1 MCEKFA
7 RFEEPNPTV
16 MPTKFSFLQKN
27 YSELFTLSELAE
39 QLYYIDASS
48 SLSKSRLFSEKLA
61 QLLWKFEDLG
71 IFNGSQI
78 DRIDQLY
85 FRNCIPEI
93 IKDIF
98 HTIRKSGNKATHDG
112 TSSQAEALFIL
123 KKCYQLARWFYETYE
138 NDYLESEEYLLP
150 ANQQEAA
157 VSQLTAELEK
167 LSKEVTDYK
176 AKINTLHDN
185 PEVISN
191 RKQRAAANANN
202 IQMDEADTRKTLID
216 KQLQDAG
223 WECDT
228 ATINYKKNKTLPEK
242 GKNKA
247 IAEWPC
253 GSKWADY
260 ALFIGTKLYG
270 FVEAKK
276 FATDISTDLHQSKIY
291 ASTVETVEGAE
302 FLDQWQSYK
311 VPFLFSTNG
320 RGYLEQIKTKSGIW
334 FLDIRKDRNRPDAL
348 RGWFSPEGL
357 VDLYERNVAE
367 ANTKL
372 QANDYDYL
380 QSPSGLGLRYYQ
392 IDAIKAVENKIITNP
407 DDKRSLLVMATGTG
421 KTRTVI
427 GLVYRLIQSNRF
439 KRVLFLTDR
448 KLLALQALGNFKDNK
463 VKDLNTFEN
472 IYKVEDLKTSRP
484 DDITRLHFATVQ
496 SMVKRLFYSEND
508 ILPIDTY
515 DCIIIDEAHRG
526 YNLDKELDEEDLSFK
541 DENDY
546 VGQYKRVIE
555 YFNAYIIGLT
565 ATPAL
570 HTTQIFGTPVHNY
583 SYREAVIDGFL
594 TDNEPPYIINTKLNQ
609 EGIVWTKGEKPKVF
623 ISETNSIEELAA
635 LEDELHLEIDQFNK
649 MVITEPFNREV
660 CKYLVQQLDPDSDEK
675 TLIFAVR
682 DSHADIIVQMLHE
695 EYEAIGYEV
704 PQGAIQKI
712 TGAVYENEDLTKRFK
727 NEKFPNI
734 VVTVDLLT
742 TGIDVPQI
750 TNLVF
755 MRRVRSR
762 ILFEQMIGRATRLCP
777 EINKEFF
784 RIYDAVKVY
793 EALEDYTQMKTV
805 SNPNTSFFQLVDE
818 LNFIDTPERAKR
830 QLQQIIA
837 KLQRKKK
844 DINESKLE
852 EFMYFAQ
859 GDSPEE
865 FIQRLKGIEGQD
877 VQNAVAGLANLW
889 NFLDTKIYKPK
900 VQFVSEH
907 NDELINVERGYGNAN
922 KPEDYIEGFKKF
934 IEENRNTIL
943 ALNII
948 CTKPTELDRKSLK
961 ELKLLLDR
969 EGYNDL
975 TLNTAW
981 KNAKNQDIAADIIS
995 YIRTL
1000 ALDTDLVSHEERIE
1014 NAINK
1019 IKMLKP
1025 WNKIQQKW
1033 IDRFESQLKV
1043 ETVLTKADLDAQ
1055 PFSDEGGFTRLNKIF
1070 DNELENILVVLN
1082 ENLYTA

>member
-1 MCEKFA
+1 MS
-7 RFEEPNPTV
+7 
-16 MPTKFSFLQKN
+16 KFSFLQNN
-27 YSELFTLSELAE
+27 YQELFTICELSE
-39 QLYYIDASS
+39 QLYYLDASS

-61 QLLWKFEDLG
+61 QLIWKFEDLG
-71 IFNGSQI
+71 AFNGTQV
-78 DRIDQLY
+78 DRIEQLH
-85 FRNCIPEI
+85 FRNCIPDVV
-93 IKDIF
+93 KDIF

-112 TSSQAEALFIL
+112 TSSQSEALFVI
-123 KKCYQLARWFYETYE
+123 KKCYQLAKWFYETYE
-138 NDYLESEEYLLP
+138 NDYLENEEYTLP
-150 ANQQEAA
+150 ANQQATTVDELNT
-157 VSQLTAELEK
+157 QLEK
-167 LSKEVTDYK
+167 LSREVNDYK
-176 AKINTLHDN
+176 SKIDILNSSPEAVNT
-185 PEVISN
+185 
-191 RKQRAAANANN
+191 RKQRSVNIANN
-202 IQMDEADTRKTLID
+202 IYMDEADTRKTLID

-228 ATINYKKNKTLPEK
+228 NTINYKKNKTLPEK
-242 GKNKA
+242 GRNKA

-253 GSKWADY
+253 GPKWADY
-260 ALFIGTKLYG
+260 ALFVGTKLYG

-276 FATDISTDLHQSKIY
+276 FAADISTDLHQSKIY
-291 ASTVETVEGAE
+291 SKSVMPVEGAE
-302 FLDQWQSYK
+302 FTGKWNNYH

-320 RGYLEQIKTKSGIW
+320 RNYLEQIKTKSGIW
-334 FLDIRKDRNRPDAL
+334 FLDIRNDRNRPDAL
-348 RGWFSPEGL
+348 KGWFSPEGL
-357 VDLYERNVAE
+357 VDLYDRNVEE

-372 QANDYDYL
+372 LANDYDYL
-380 QSPSGLGLRYYQ
+380 QSPGGLGLRYYQ

-407 DDKRSLLVMATGTG
+407 EDKRSLLVMATGTG
-421 KTRTVI
+421 KTRTII

-448 KLLALQALGNFKDNK
+448 RLLAIQALGNFKDNK
-463 VKDLNTFEN
+463 IKDLNTFEN
-472 IYKVEDLKTSRP
+472 IYKVEDFKTKKP

-496 SMVKRLFYSEND
+496 SMVKRLFYSDSD

-526 YNLDKELDEEDLSFK
+526 YNLDKELDEEDLFFK
-541 DENDY
+541 DENEY
-546 VGQYKRVIE
+546 VCQYKRVIE
-555 YFNAYIIGLT
+555 YFNAYIVGLT

-570 HTTQIFGTPVHNY
+570 HTTQIFGHPVHNY

-594 TDNEPPYIINTKLNQ
+594 TDHEPPYIINTKLNQ
-609 EGIVWTKGEKPKVF
+609 EGIVWEKGEKPKVF
-623 ISETNSIEELAA
+623 ISETNTIEELAE
-635 LEDELHLEIDQFNK
+635 LEDELHMEIDQFNK
-649 MVITEPFNREV
+649 LVITEPFNREV
-660 CKYLVQQLDPDSDEK
+660 CKYLVNQLDPDSDEK

-682 DSHADIIVQMLHE
+682 DSHADTIVQMLHE

-704 PQGAIQKI
+704 PQGAIQKV
-712 TGAVYENEDLTKRFK
+712 TGAVYENENLTKRFK

-777 EINKEFF
+777 EIDKQFF

-793 EALEDYTQMKTV
+793 EALQDYTQMKTV
-805 SNPNTSFFQLVDE
+805 SNPSTSFVQLIEE
-818 LNFIDTPERAKR
+818 LNFIDSPERAKR

-852 EFMYFAQ
+852 EFMYFAE

-865 FIQRLKGIEGQD
+865 FIERLKEIEPEK
-877 VQNAVAGLANLW
+877 VKTAIAGFENLW
-889 NFLDTKIYKPK
+889 EFLDNKIYKPK
-900 VQFVSEH
+900 VLLWSDH
-907 NDELINVERGYGNAN
+907 KDEVLSIERGYGNSS

-934 IEENRNTIL
+934 IEENRNKIL

-961 ELKLLLDR
+961 ELKLLLDQ

-981 KNAKNQDIAADIIS
+981 KSARNENIAADIIS

-1000 ALDTDLVSHEERIE
+1000 ALDTDLISHEQRIE
-1014 NAINK
+1014 NAVNK

-1033 IDRFESQLKV
+1033 IDRFEKQLLV
-1043 ETVLTKADLDAQ
+1043 ETVLTKEDLDTK

>member
-1 MCEKFA
+1 MS
-7 RFEEPNPTV
+7 T
-16 MPTKFSFLQKN
+16 FSFLQNN
-27 YSELFTLSELAE
+27 YSELYTICELSE

-48 SLSKSRLFSEKLA
+48 SLAKSRLFSEKLT
-61 QLLWKFEDLG
+61 QLLWKFEGLDT
-71 IFNGSQI
+71 FNGTQVE
-78 DRIDQLY
+78 RIDQLY
-85 FRNCIPEI
+85 FRNCIPDI
-93 IKDIF
+93 IKDIL

-112 TSSQAEALFIL
+112 TSTKAEALFVL
-123 KKCYQLARWFYETYE
+123 KKCFQLAKWFYETYE
-138 NDYLESEEYLLP
+138 NDYLENEEYQLP
-150 ANQQEAA
+150 ANHQDSEIDI
-157 VSQLTAELEK
+157 LNAELER
-167 LSKEVTDYK
+167 LSKEVVDYK
-176 AKINTLHDN
+176 AKIDTLNVTPD
-185 PEVISN
+185 VITK
-191 RKQRAAANANN
+191 RKQRSALIANN
-202 IQMDEADTRKTLID
+202 IHMDEADTRKTLID

-228 ATINYKKNKTLPEK
+228 NSFNYKKNKTLPEK

-260 ALFIGTKLYG
+260 ALFIGTQLYG

-276 FATDISTDLHQSKIY
+276 FATDISTDLHQSKVY
-291 ASTVETVEGAE
+291 SETVVDVEGTE
-302 FLDQWQSYK
+302 FLGKWKDYK

-320 RGYLEQIKTKSGIW
+320 RNYLEQIKTKSGIW
-334 FLDIRKDRNRPDAL
+334 FLDIRNDRNRPDAL
-348 RGWFSPEGL
+348 RGWFSPDGL
-357 VDLYERNVAE
+357 VDLYERDIAG

-372 QANDYDYL
+372 LSNDYEYL
-380 QSPSGLGLRYYQ
+380 ESPSGLGLRYYQ
-392 IDAIKAVENKIITNP
+392 IDAIKAVENKIINNP

-448 KLLALQALGNFKDNK
+448 KLLATQALGNFKDNK

-472 IYKVEDLKTSRP
+472 TYKVEDLQTTRP

-496 SMVKRLFYSEND
+496 SMVKRLFYSERD
-508 ILPIDTY
+508 VLPIDTY

-526 YNLDKELDEEDLSFK
+526 YNLDKELDDEDLTFK

-555 YFNAYIIGLT
+555 YFNAYIVGLT

-594 TDNEPPYIINTKLNQ
+594 TDHKPPYLINTKLNQ
-609 EGIVWTKGEKPKVF
+609 EGIVWEKGQKPKVF
-623 ISETNSIEELAA
+623 ITETNSIEELAE

-660 CKYLVQQLDPDSDEK
+660 CKYLVKVLDPDGDEK

-682 DSHADIIVQMLHE
+682 DSHADTIVQMLHE
-695 EYEAIGYEV
+695 EYEAIGYDV
-704 PQGAIQKI
+704 PQGAIEKI
-712 TGAVYENEDLTKRFK
+712 TGAVYENENLTKRFK

-805 SNPNTSFFQLVDE
+805 SNPSTSFAQLVEE
-818 LNFIDTPERAKR
+818 LNFIDSPERAKR

-837 KLQRKKK
+837 KIQRKKK

-852 EFMYFAQ
+852 EFMFFAQ

-865 FIQRLKGIEGQD
+865 FIQRMKEIEGEQ
-877 VQNAVAGLANLW
+877 VKNALAGFGTLW
-889 NFLDTKIYKPK
+889 QFLDTKIYKPK
-900 VQFVSEH
+900 VQLVSEH
-907 NDELINVERGYGNAN
+907 KDELIGVERGYGKAS

-934 IEENRNTIL
+934 IAENRNTIL

-995 YIRTL
+995 YIRTF
-1000 ALDTDLVSHEERIE
+1000 ALDTDLVSHEQRIE

-1025 WNKIQQKW
+1025 WNKIQLKW
-1033 IDRFESQLKV
+1033 IDRFEKQLLV
-1043 ETVLTKADLDAQ
+1043 ETVLTKADLDAK
-1055 PFSDEGGFTRLNKIF
+1055 PFSDEGGFNRLNKIF